1 MTRKM
6 VGTLHGKERRNY
18 LRVFKQ
24 TFGKDV
30 KFKRRTNQR
39 KKFSR
44 AVKKCHRTTKTKEA
58 FGRCMS
64 KNLKK

>member
-1 MTRKM
+1 M

-30 KFKRRTNQR
+30 KFKRITSQR

-44 AVKKCHRTTKTKEA
+44 AVKKCHRATKTKEA
-58 FGRCMS
+58 FGQCMS
-64 KNLKK
+64 KSLKK